1 MKFYLLSLGA
11 LLFMNTSLEASPQ
24 KATSIYNFAVTTLT
38 GEKLSLETYAG
49 KVLLI
54 VNTASECGYT
64 PQYKGLQAVY
74 EKYKAQGFEVLG
86 FPSNDFGLQEPG
98 TNAEIKKFCEMKY
111 KTTFPM
117 FEKGPVTGN
126 KRQPL
131 YAYLSDHAENRGA
144 VSWNF
149 EKFLIS
155 RDGKIIGRFKSKITP
170 EDSTLVEAIEAA
182 LKEKATK

>member
-1 MKFYLLSLGA
+1 
-11 LLFMNTSLEASPQ
+11 
-24 KATSIYNFAVTTLT
+24 
-38 GEKLSLETYAG
+38 
-49 KVLLI
+49 
-54 VNTASECGYT
+54 
-64 PQYKGLQAVY
+64 
-74 EKYKAQGFEVLG
+74 
-86 FPSNDFGLQEPG
+86 
-98 TNAEIKKFCEMKY
+98 
-111 KTTFPM
+111 M

-131 YAYLSDHAENRGA
+131 YAYLSDNAENRGA

-155 RDGKIIGRFKSKITP
+155 RDGKIIGRYKSKITP